1 MPMTMLMTISTL
13 PLFLQP
19 SWNPVE
25 TLKLLLSYHFM
36 QNAFLAGTFIAL
48 LAGPVGYFMVV
59 RGQSFLGHALSHV
72 GFAGAAGAVWLGISP
87 VVGLLAFGTLAAIG
101 IGALGERGGRL
112 SVEGDIAI
120 GTVLV
125 FSLSLGL
132 LFIRLASSYAANIYA
147 FLFGT
152 VLGIRD
158 QDVLAIAV
166 MAALG
171 LIVLAVIARPLL
183 FVSMD
188 PEVATARGVPARLLA
203 YAFLLLLALTVAVAV
218 QVIGVLLI
226 FALLVTPAA
235 TAQQLTSRPAV
246 AVALS
251 TGLALVTIWLGLA
264 VAYFTDY
271 PVGFVV
277 TTIAFVFYLVAR
289 GHRGWRANA
298 WRPARIA
305 QAGDAR

>member
-1 MPMTMLMTISTL
+1 MRMTMTTSALTL
-13 PLFLQP
+13 LLQP

-25 TLKLLLSYHFM
+25 TLRLLLEYHFM
-36 QNAFLAGTFIAL
+36 QNAFLAGTLIAL
-48 LAGPVGYFMVV
+48 LAAPVGYFMVL

-72 GFAGAAGAVWLGISP
+72 GFAGAAGAVWLGVSP
-87 VVGLLAFGTLAAIG
+87 VVGLLAFGALAALG

-112 SVEGDIAI
+112 SVESDIAI

-152 VLGIRD
+152 VLGISD
-158 QDVLAIAV
+158 KDVAVIAV
-166 MAALG
+166 MTVLG
-171 LIVLAVIARPLL
+171 LLVLAAIARPLL
-183 FVSMD
+183 FVSVD
-188 PEVATARGVPARLLA
+188 PEVAAARGMPVRFLA
-203 YAFLLLLALTVAVAV
+203 YAFLLLLALSVAVAV

-235 TAQQLTSRPAV
+235 TAQQLTTRPAV
-246 AVALS
+246 AIALS
-251 TGLALVTIWLGLA
+251 TSLALIVIWLGLA

-277 TTIAFVFYLVAR
+277 TTIAFVFYLIAR
-289 GHRGWRANA
+289 ARRGWRANA
-298 WRPARIA
+298 WRPERMAR
-305 QAGDAR
+305 AGGAR

>member
-1 MPMTMLMTISTL
+1 MPMTMPTSALTL
-13 PLFLQP
+13 LLQP
-19 SWNPVE
+19 SWNPLE
-25 TLKLLLSYHFM
+25 TLRLLLAYHFM
-36 QNAFLAGTFIAL
+36 QNAFLAGTLIAL
-48 LAGPVGYFMVV
+48 LAGPVGYFMVL

-87 VVGLLAFGTLAAIG
+87 VVGLLAFGVLAAFG

-112 SVEGDIAI
+112 SVESDIAI

-158 QDVLAIAV
+158 RDVVVIAV
-166 MAALG
+166 MAVLG
-171 LIVLAVIARPLL
+171 LLVLAVIARPLL
-183 FVSMD
+183 FVSID
-188 PEVATARGVPARLLA
+188 PEVAAARGMPVRLLA
-203 YAFLLLLALTVAVAV
+203 YAFLLLLALSVAVAV

-235 TAQQLTSRPAV
+235 TAQQLTARPAL
-246 AVALS
+246 AIALS
-251 TGLALVTIWLGLA
+251 TALALIVIWLGLA

-277 TTIAFVFYLVAR
+277 TTIAFVFFLLAR
-289 GHRGWRANA
+289 ARHGWRTNA
-298 WRPARIA
+298 WRPARA
-305 QAGDAR
+305 ARTGGAL

>member
-1 MPMTMLMTISTL
+1 MPMTMPTSALTL
-13 PLFLQP
+13 LLQP

-25 TLKLLLSYHFM
+25 TLRLLLAYHFM
-36 QNAFLAGTFIAL
+36 QNAFLSGTFIAL
-48 LAGPVGYFMVV
+48 LAGPVGYFMVL

-87 VVGLLAFGTLAAIG
+87 VVGLLVFGALAALG

-112 SVEGDIAI
+112 SVESDIAI

-158 QDVLAIAV
+158 RDVMLIAV

-171 LIVLAVIARPLL
+171 LLVLAAIARPLL
-183 FVSMD
+183 FVSVD
-188 PEVATARGVPARLLA
+188 PEVAAARGVPVRLLA
-203 YAFLLLLALTVAVAV
+203 YAFLLLLALSVAVAV

-235 TAQQLTSRPAV
+235 TAQQLTTRPALGI
-246 AVALS
+246 ALS
-251 TGLALVTIWLGLA
+251 TALALVVIWLGLA

-271 PVGFVV
+271 PAGFVV
-277 TTIAFVFYLVAR
+277 TTIAFAFYLMAR
-289 GHRGWRANA
+289 AHRGWRANA
-298 WRPARIA
+298 WRPARGVQVGGA
-305 QAGDAR
+305 Q

>member
-1 MPMTMLMTISTL
+1 MTMLTRAVTL
-13 PLFLQP
+13 LLQP

-25 TLKLLLSYHFM
+25 TVRLLLEYHFM
-36 QNAFLAGTFIAL
+36 QNAFLAGTLIAL
-48 LAGPVGYFMVV
+48 LAGPVGYFMVL
-59 RGQSFLGHALSHV
+59 RGQSFLGHALAHV

-87 VVGLLAFGTLAAIG
+87 VVGLLVFGALAAFG
-101 IGALGERGGRL
+101 IGALGERGGRF

-158 QDVLAIAV
+158 RDVVVIAV
-166 MAALG
+166 MAAFG
-171 LIVLAVIARPLL
+171 LLVLALIARPLL
-183 FVSMD
+183 FVSID
-188 PEVATARGVPARLLA
+188 PEVAAARSVPVRLLA
-203 YAFLLLLALTVAVAV
+203 YAFLLLLALSVAVAV

-235 TAQQLTSRPAV
+235 TAQQLTTRPAL
-246 AVALS
+246 AIALS
-251 TGLALVTIWLGLA
+251 TAIALIVIWLGLA
-264 VAYFTDY
+264 VSYFTDY
-271 PVGFVV
+271 PVGFAV
-277 TTIAFVFYLVAR
+277 TTIAFGFYLLAR
-289 GHRGWRANA
+289 ARRGWRADA
-298 WRPARIA
+298 WRSARRA
-305 QAGDAR
+305 QVGVR

>member
-1 MPMTMLMTISTL
+1 MPMTMPTSALTL
-13 PLFLQP
+13 LLQP
-19 SWNPVE
+19 SWNPLE
-25 TLKLLLSYHFM
+25 TLRLLLAYHFM
-36 QNAFLAGTFIAL
+36 QNAFLAGTLIAL
-48 LAGPVGYFMVV
+48 LAGPVGYFMVL

-87 VVGLLAFGTLAAIG
+87 VVGLLAFGVLAAFG
-101 IGALGERGGRL
+101 IGALGERGGRS
-112 SVEGDIAI
+112 SVESDIAI

-158 QDVLAIAV
+158 RDVVVIAV
-166 MAALG
+166 MAVLG
-171 LIVLAVIARPLL
+171 LLVLAVIARPLL
-183 FVSMD
+183 FVSID
-188 PEVATARGVPARLLA
+188 PEVAAARGMPVRLLA
-203 YAFLLLLALTVAVAV
+203 YAFLLLLALSVAVAV

-235 TAQQLTSRPAV
+235 TAQQLTARPAL
-246 AVALS
+246 AIALS
-251 TGLALVTIWLGLA
+251 TALALIVIWLGLA

-277 TTIAFVFYLVAR
+277 TTIAFVFFLLAR
-289 GHRGWRANA
+289 ARHGWRANA
-298 WRPARIA
+298 WRPARA
-305 QAGDAR
+305 ARTGGAL

>member
-1 MPMTMLMTISTL
+1 MTMLTSAL
-13 PLFLQP
+13 SLLLQP

-25 TLKLLLSYHFM
+25 TLRLLLEYHFM

-48 LAGPVGYFMVV
+48 LAGPVGYFMVL

-72 GFAGAAGAVWLGISP
+72 GFAGAAAAVWLGISP
-87 VVGLLAFGTLAAIG
+87 VVGLLAFGALAALG
-101 IGALGERGGRL
+101 IGALGERGGKL
-112 SVEGDIAI
+112 SVESDIAI

-152 VLGIRD
+152 VLGISD
-158 QDVLAIAV
+158 ADVLLIAL
-166 MAALG
+166 MALLG
-171 LIVLAVIARPLL
+171 LLGLAAIARPLL
-183 FVSMD
+183 FVSVD
-188 PEVATARGVPARLLA
+188 PEVAVARGLPVRPLA
-203 YAFLLLLALTVAVAV
+203 YAFLLLLALSVAVAV

-235 TAQQLTSRPAV
+235 TAQQLTTRPAP
-246 AVALS
+246 AIALS
-251 TGLALVTIWLGLA
+251 TALALIVIWLGLA
-264 VAYFTDY
+264 IAYFTDY

-277 TTIAFVFYLVAR
+277 TTIAFVFYLIAR
-289 GHRGWRANA
+289 AHRERQSNA
-298 WRPARIA
+298 WRAAPSA
-305 QAGDAR
+305 QVGGVR

>member
-1 MPMTMLMTISTL
+1 MTMPTSALTL
-13 PLFLQP
+13 LLQP

-25 TLKLLLSYHFM
+25 TLRMLLSYHFM

-48 LAGPVGYFMVV
+48 LAGPVGYFMVL
-59 RGQSFLGHALSHV
+59 RGQSFLGHALAHV

-87 VVGLLAFGTLAAIG
+87 VVGLLVFGALAALG

-112 SVEGDIAI
+112 SVESDIAI

-158 QDVLAIAV
+158 RDVVVIAV

-171 LIVLAVIARPLL
+171 LLVLAVIARPLL
-183 FVSMD
+183 FVSVD
-188 PEVATARGVPARLLA
+188 PEVAAARGVPVRLLA
-203 YAFLLLLALTVAVAV
+203 YAFLLLLALSVAVAV

-235 TAQQLTSRPAV
+235 TAQQLTTRPALGIV
-246 AVALS
+246 LS
-251 TGLALVTIWLGLA
+251 TSLALIVIWLGLS

-277 TTIAFVFYLVAR
+277 TTIAFVFFLLAR
-289 GHRGWRANA
+289 ARRGWRANA

-305 QAGDAR
+305 RAGGVR